1 MMNHDKK
8 TSYRTRLAA
17 TAFGVLAAAAAVL
30 PVTALAQ
37 QGYTSKFVNLRAG
50 PSRDYPMVVSVPAG
64 VSLTVVG
71 CLPDYRWCDVVIG
84 ANRGWIYGGNI
95 NYDYQGRDVPVL
107 TYGSAIGIGI
117 TAFVLGSYWDNY
129 YRSYSWYPQRQRFI
143 NHSPQYYGNPGQRP
157 PGVQVRPVAPRPPQ
171 DNYTRPTPR
180 PPAVERPTTRPA
192 PAPVPAPRVEQA
204 PTRGPSGDPGDK
216 RNPRELTQGAER

>member
-8 TSYRTRLAA
+8 TSYCTRLAA

-30 PVTALAQ
+30 PVTAYAQ

-64 VSLTVVG
+64 VALTVVG

-95 NYDYQGRDVPVL
+95 NYVYQGRNVPVL
-107 TYGSAIGIGI
+107 TYGSAIGIGVTSFI
-117 TAFVLGSYWDNY
+117 LGSYWDDY
-129 YRSYSWYPQRQRFI
+129 YRTYPWYPQRQRWVDR
-143 NHSPQYYGNPGQRP
+143 SPYYGNPGYRP
-157 PGVQVRPVAPRPPQ
+157 PGAQVRPVAPRPPQ
-171 DNYTRPTPR
+171 DHYTRPAPR
-180 PPAVERPTTRPA
+180 PPAVERPAARPA
-192 PAPVPAPRVEQA
+192 PPAPARVEQA
-204 PTRGPSGDPGDK
+204 PSRGPSGDPGDK
-216 RNPRELTQGAER
+216 RNPRDLTQGAER